1 MRIETNFTATMAS
14 FTQNEES
21 FSNDSNYYTYTKS
34 TDRISNN
41 NFGHLFEL
49 DNINDKDGVL
59 SIIRANGVWS
69 ASNYGLT
76 H

>member
-1 MRIETNFTATMAS
+1 METNFTATMAS

-41 NFGHLFEL
+41 NLGHLSEL
-49 DNINDKDGVL
+49 DNYNEKDGVL
-59 SIIRANGVWS
+59 STIRANGVWS
-69 ASNYGLT
+69 ANTDDQS

>member
-1 MRIETNFTATMAS
+1 METNCTATMAS

-41 NFGHLFEL
+41 NFGHLSEL
-49 DNINDKDGVL
+49 DNNNDKDGVL
-59 SIIRANGVWS
+59 SNIRANGVWLS
-69 ASNYGLT
+69 ANIYDIS